1 MPASMRSRGML
12 GTRMLFVLLLA
23 TACNTGGSAAGG
35 GAGKAGDEAKG
46 AKADEKAEA
55 EAERKAERLANGKAG
70 AEVKVDPP
78 TTAGFGKIEPPPEEP
93 VADVLVAGKRE
104 VSVKVGQTLAE
115 TVSNPR
121 NPVDA
126 SSWSAEP
133 KVTGAAVKFLERAV
147 ESPPPDVDG
156 GSHKLHYRF
165 EAIAPGRS
173 EVSFALTSPESKEP
187 IEEVRF
193 TVLVTEG

>member
-12 GTRMLFVLLLA
+12 GTRMLSVLLLA
-23 TACNTGGSAAGG
+23 TACNAGGSAAD
-35 GAGKAGDEAKG
+35 GAGKAGEQGKEAPKAE
-46 AKADEKAEA
+46 AKADAEA
-55 EAERKAERLANGKAG
+55 EQKAERLANGKAG

-93 VADVLVAGKRE
+93 VADVLVAGKRQAA
-104 VSVKVGQTLAE
+104 VKVGQTLAE

-121 NPVDA
+121 NPVDG

-133 KVTGAAVKFLERAV
+133 KITGTAVKFLERAV

-156 GSHKLHYRF
+156 GSHTFHYRF
-165 EAIAPGRS
+165 EAVAAGRA

-193 TVLVTEG
+193 TVVVTEG